1 MKQIKQHKSQEQQ
14 LIKDEL
20 DDLEEQKSQEQLTKD
35 KLVDIEQEYKAKDKD
50 VNRQWVKDE

>member
-1 MKQIKQHKSQEQQ
+1 MKQVKQHKSQEQQ
-14 LIKDEL
+14 LMKDEL

-35 KLVDIEQEYKAKDKD
+35 KPVDLEQEYKAKDKD